1 MTELVDAQFY
11 APLKTTLMPT
21 NGAGTPTFTRA
32 TTKSIF
38 DHEGILRTIPAGH
51 QSHGGS
57 RVVENLIG
65 NASNYLDVSTT
76 AKSIT
81 VTAGT
86 YAFSM
91 GAGSGVVTFGGTAGA
106 TGTLTAHA
114 ADRVGVVKTLSAGT
128 FTFIVSVG
136 TIFDVMLENI
146 TGKSVQVP
154 SAYEPITVDQS
165 TDFVMMHKG
174 QVTPSYAITLA
185 STPGTYTWENS
196 DGITASNVTTFAQ
209 PLKKSYG
216 AVKLV
221 VDPVKLLT
229 VNVAAITACG
239 FIPDLSAYTSLTQ
252 FYCNFNQLI
261 GSIPNLSSNTALTH
275 FYCHGNQLT
284 GSMPSL
290 STNTSLI
297 HFYCYDNQLTGSIS
311 SLSSNA
317 SMTRFYCYNN
327 QITGSIPN
335 LSGCAAL
342 VFFHCYSN
350 KITSYGGGGF
360 AAALKN
366 VNVSNN
372 LLDQT
377 SIDLILSDLVSA
389 GATSGSAVLGGTGNA
404 APSAAG
410 ITSKSTLVSRGW
422 TVTTN

>member
-65 NASNYLDVSTT
+65 NASDYFGVSTT
-76 AKSIT
+76 ARSIT
-81 VTAGT
+81 VTAGV

-114 ADRVGVVKTLSAGT
+114 TDRVGVVKTLSAGT
-128 FTFIVSVG
+128 FTFVVSVG

-165 TDFVMMHKG
+165 TDFIVMHKG
-174 QVTPSYAITLA
+174 QVTPSYSITLA
-185 STPGTYTWENS
+185 ATPGTYTWENS

-221 VDPVKLLT
+221 VDPVKLIS
-229 VNVAAITACG
+229 VNLNTSSACG
-239 FIPDLSAYTSLTQ
+239 HIPAIRQYTNLVTAVFRNNSLSGSIPTLSSNIFIQNFFCQFNELTGSIPILPASIGDFECDSNQLSGSIPSLASNTSLAF
-252 FYCNFNQLI
+252 FYCNN
-261 GSIPNLSSNTALTH
+261 
-275 FYCHGNQLT
+275 NQLT
-284 GSMPSL
+284 G
-290 STNTSLI
+290 
-297 HFYCYDNQLTGSIS
+297 
-311 SLSSNA
+311 
-317 SMTRFYCYNN
+317 
-327 QITGSIPN
+327 
-335 LSGCAAL
+335 
-342 VFFHCYSN
+342 YS
-350 KITSYGGGGF
+350 GGG
-360 AAALKN
+360 
-366 VNVSNN
+366 VSITLGEFKAHNN
-372 LLDQT
+372 LLTQPA
-377 SIDLILSDLVSA
+377 IDLILSDFVA
-389 GATSGSAVLGGTGNA
+389 ANKTTGTRVLNIGGTGNA
-404 APSAAG
+404 SPSAAG
-410 ITSKSTLVSRGW
+410 IVNKNILISRGW